1 MKIETDKVKKHLD
14 EIKYQLSGMEES
26 IRSWDDGLLESLK
39 SQIADAKKEINKF
52 ITLELTEKVVDPLDF
67 AGRSYL
73 VNAKAVIE
81 RIETGKGLGSSDNIL
96 YYKHKLYNW
105 LKREYKKKIDGGF
118 THTDEQ
124 TIHVITLLATEDAH
138 WGKLEQQMMYAFMAV
153 YDDLSQ
159 DLNKIRQEQRK
170 NSEQQKLFE

>member
-1 MKIETDKVKKHLD
+1 
-14 EIKYQLSGMEES
+14 
-26 IRSWDDGLLESLK
+26 
-39 SQIADAKKEINKF
+39 
-52 ITLELTEKVVDPLDF
+52 
-67 AGRSYL
+67 
-73 VNAKAVIE
+73 
-81 RIETGKGLGSSDNIL
+81 RIEAGKGLGASDNIL

-124 TIHVITLLATEDAH
+124 TVHVITLLATEDAH

-170 NSEQQKLFE
+170 NSEQQKL